1 VTVDEFCRE
10 IEAHLTRKND
20 GHLIRIVGP
29 AFDLVRGWAEQG
41 IPFKVAAQG
50 IDHAFERYHAK
61 GPKRRPMRLEYAEA
75 DVLDAF
81 DRWRR
86 AVGVRQVPASAK
98 APAGTDQAEA
108 PPRRRESLST
118 HITRAV
124 SRLASLR
131 SEGPGGLALAG
142 DVLDEVVG
150 TLEPL
155 AASAAHARGEAR
167 ERILADLRA
176 LDQRLLDA
184 ARAAAGEAVLAEI
197 ESQSADELRPF
208 RDRMPPDAWRQA
220 RAASEA
226 RLLRDLARLPAL
238 APE

>member
-1 VTVDEFCRE
+1 MTPEEFCRE

-20 GHLIRIVGP
+20 GHLIRVVGP

-61 GPKRRPMRLEYAEA
+61 GPKRRPMRIEYAEA

-86 AVGVRQVPASAK
+86 AVGVRQADQPDVPA
-98 APAGTDQAEA
+98 
-108 PPRRRESLST
+108 RRRESLAT
-118 HITRAV
+118 HITRAI
-124 SRLASLR
+124 SRLAALR
-131 SEGPGGLALAG
+131 TGGQGGLALAG

-155 AASAAHARGEAR
+155 AVNAAHARGEAR
-167 ERILADLRA
+167 ERIIDDLRA

-184 ARAAAGEAVLAEI
+184 AHAAAGEAVLAEI
-197 ESQSADELRPF
+197 ESQARDELKPF